1 MKEKV
6 ISLLLSLALLITMM
20 PQMVLG
26 ANGPGK
32 GELPSYL
39 RLISEKTDK
48 FIFANL
54 AQAKVEKV
62 NGVTYNEKN
71 NTLTLNNVKMK
82 EYNLVANIM
91 GDDFKINVKGEK
103 VNLYLGRRIWRK
115 SYHFRRWKTCGK

>member
-1 MKEKV
+1 
-6 ISLLLSLALLITMM
+6 M
-20 PQMVLG
+20 PQIVLG

-48 FIFANL
+48 FIFANF

-91 GDDFKINVKGEK
+91 GDDFKINVKGEQ
-103 VNLYLGRRIWRK
+103 L
-115 SYHFRRWKTCGK
+115 CGILRPMSSISCCNRFGLLIFKND